1 MIKNFY
7 DIQEDDIFDYCVI
20 GSGPAGIT
28 LSLKLAKNN
37 KKILLVEAGGINI
50 TQESQMLY
58 EGQVIGDEYLAL
70 DTCRL
75 RYFGGTSNHWSGV
88 CRTFDAS
95 DFDSKESF
103 KENKWPINKSN
114 IDKYIDEASNILE
127 IPKIPKDMKSLSQ
140 DIKTIHFV
148 NSPPVRFKD
157 KYFNE
162 INDSKNIFLSL
173 NTNCIN
179 LETNGHSITGAILK
193 NRIQKK
199 IKSKNFILAT
209 GGIENSRLLLWSNEL
224 SNYQV
229 VKNYKSLGRYWMDHP
244 NFDVGE
250 AVMFNKSK
258 HDYFSN
264 YFAITDKKKAD
275 LGILNARIGFSE
287 NNRSLKQSILDLK
300 CMAPKLSN
308 FLEFNQDIV
317 CGSNIR
323 AVWEQE
329 PTLNNRIELS
339 KEIDLIGVPKTNLY
353 WKKTKKDIN
362 TIRKTLET
370 FALSFVEQKLGR
382 IKIYPFIESGEF
394 PSNHSLASSHHIGG
408 TRMSNDSN
416 LGVVDENCKVH
427 GQSNLYIMGSSIF
440 PTGGYTNP
448 TLPIIQFAL
457 RLSDHLLN
465 KEI

>member
-1 MIKNFY
+1 MIIKFE
-7 DIQEDDIFDYCVI
+7 DIDKDNIFDYCII

-37 KKILLVEAGGINI
+37 KKVLLIEGGGMNI

-95 DFDSKESF
+95 DFEAKELF
-103 KENKWPINKSN
+103 KKNKWPISKSD
-114 IDKYIDEASNILE
+114 IDKYLNEALNILE
-127 IPKIPKDMKSLSQ
+127 ISNIPKDAISLSE
-140 DIKTIHFV
+140 DIKTIYFAY
-148 NSPPVRFKD
+148 SPPVRFKD
-157 KYFNE
+157 KYYNE
-162 INDSKNIFLSL
+162 INESKNIFLLL
-173 NTNCIN
+173 NTSCIN
-179 LETNGHSITGAILK
+179 LQTNGASITSAILQNK
-193 NRIQKK
+193 LQKEV
-199 IKSKNFILAT
+199 KSKYFVLTT

-224 SNYQV
+224 SNHQV
-229 VKNYKSLGRYWMDHP
+229 VKNYNSLGKYWMDHP
-244 NFDVGE
+244 NFDLGE
-250 AVMFNKSK
+250 AIFFNKYR

-264 YFAITDKKKAD
+264 YFALTDNKKVE
-275 LGILNARIGFSE
+275 LGVLNARIGFSE
-287 NNRSLKQSILDLK
+287 NNRSLKKNILDLK
-300 CMAPKLSN
+300 CVSSKLAN
-308 FLEFNQDIV
+308 YLEFNKNIV

-329 PTLNNRIELS
+329 PILENRVELS
-339 KEIDLIGVPKTNLY
+339 KEIDSIGVPKTNLY
-353 WKKTKKDIN
+353 WKKTKKDID

-370 FALSFVEQKLGR
+370 FAISFIQQKIGR
-382 IKIYPFIESGEF
+382 IKIYSFLDTGDF
-394 PSNHSLASSHHIGG
+394 PSNSNLASSHHIGG
-408 TRMSNDSN
+408 TRMSNDPN

-448 TLPIIQFAL
+448 TLPIMQFTL
-457 RLSDHLLN
+457 RLADHLLK